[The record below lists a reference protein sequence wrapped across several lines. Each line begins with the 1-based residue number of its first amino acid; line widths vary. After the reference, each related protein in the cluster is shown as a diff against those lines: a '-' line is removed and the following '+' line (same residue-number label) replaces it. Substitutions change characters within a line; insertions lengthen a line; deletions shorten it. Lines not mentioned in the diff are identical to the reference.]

1 MIRNNFKIAIRNLFK
16 QSSYAVINIGG
27 LAIGIACSFVIL
39 LYVFQELSYE
49 KHFKDHHRIYRVA
62 TKFMSMGT
70 FANGPEIF
78 LDVFPQEYPWVEQ
91 FCRVSGE
98 SFEIIYRDYT
108 VRKEGLYVD
117 PEFFNMFPYQFE
129 SGNPSTAM
137 DNENSVVISLDLA
150 MDLFGNDEALGM
162 IIELGED
169 EDKAPFLVTGVVD
182 IKNVKSHL
190 NSNLWIRKSISN
202 EQTSGFDDNWIS
214 IATYNYIKVNP
225 GISLEDIQNSLDK
238 TVEKHV
244 FPNFKSTS
252 SFEDWFQ
259 RDDAY
264 RLIAQPLDD
273 IYLKGTL
280 SFDISAGGNATT
292 VNVLLAI
299 AILII
304 LIASVNFINL
314 STARATRR
322 AKEVGIKKTMGST
335 RINLVFQFISESV
348 MTSLVATVFAFG
360 IAELLLLAFGNLT
373 GQVLIDSS
381 LVTVPNIVT
390 AVVLALFIGIIAGIY
405 PAFYLSSFRPSL
417 VLKGGYQSAK
427 GNKGFRNILVVFQF
441 SLSIILIICSL
452 IIFQQLQFMKTKDLG
467 FNKEDL
473 LIVDNT
479 RKLENNFQ
487 PFKNSLAA
495 RSEVIKMSS
504 SQRLPGSSSTFSIT
518 TLQSEGQ
525 EEGVNMN
532 RFGGDVEYI
541 ETLGF
546 DIIAGRN
553 FSREIASDSNAVI
566 LNQSAVRALELENPV
581 GSILNEE
588 LTVIGVVRDFNFES
602 LRKKIEP
609 VVITLSDSKNSIAI
623 KVNLSQAANLITFL
637 QNEWNSYSLAAPIQ
651 YHFLDDNFK
660 NLMKNDT
667 KMSQVVTMFTV
678 LAIFI
683 SCLGLF
689 GLSAYVANQRKKEIG
704 IRKVLGATI
713 SNILIMLNQ
722 EFIKLVLLAVIFAVP
737 VSAYVMNNWLANFA
751 YRINLTAGMFILS
764 GLITLAIALITVSY
778 QSLAAAT
785 SDPVD
790 SLMED

>member
-1 MIRNNFKIAIRNLFK
+1 
-16 QSSYAVINIGG
+16 
-27 LAIGIACSFVIL
+27 
-39 LYVFQELSYE
+39 
-49 KHFKDHHRIYRVA
+49 
-62 TKFMSMGT
+62 
-70 FANGPEIF
+70 
-78 LDVFPQEYPWVEQ
+78 
-91 FCRVSGE
+91 
-98 SFEIIYRDYT
+98 
-108 VRKEGLYVD
+108 
-117 PEFFNMFPYQFE
+117 
-129 SGNPSTAM
+129 
-137 DNENSVVISLDLA
+137 
-150 MDLFGNDEALGM
+150 
-162 IIELGED
+162 
-169 EDKAPFLVTGVVD
+169 
-182 IKNVKSHL
+182 
-190 NSNLWIRKSISN
+190 
-202 EQTSGFDDNWIS
+202 
-214 IATYNYIKVNP
+214 
-225 GISLEDIQNSLDK
+225 
-238 TVEKHV
+238 
-244 FPNFKSTS
+244 
-252 SFEDWFQ
+252 
-259 RDDAY
+259 
-264 RLIAQPLDD
+264 
-273 IYLKGTL
+273 
-280 SFDISAGGNATT
+280 
-292 VNVLLAI
+292 
-299 AILII
+299 
-304 LIASVNFINL
+304 
-314 STARATRR
+314 
-322 AKEVGIKKTMGST
+322 
-335 RINLVFQFISESV
+335 
-348 MTSLVATVFAFG
+348 
-360 IAELLLLAFGNLT
+360 
-373 GQVLIDSS
+373 
-381 LVTVPNIVT
+381 
-390 AVVLALFIGIIAGIY
+390 
-405 PAFYLSSFRPSL
+405 
-417 VLKGGYQSAK
+417 
-427 GNKGFRNILVVFQF
+427 
-441 SLSIILIICSL
+441 
-452 IIFQQLQFMKTKDLG
+452 MKTKDLG

>member
-1 MIRNNFKIAIRNLFK
+1 MIKNNLKIAIRNLFK

-49 KHFKDHHRIYRVA
+49 KHFKNHDRIYRVG

-70 FANGPEIF
+70 FANGPEI
-78 LDVFPQEYPWVEQ
+78 LLEVFPQEYPWVEQ
-91 FCRVSGE
+91 VCRVSGE
-98 SFEIIYRDYT
+98 SFEIIYEDYS
-108 VRKEGLYVD
+108 VQKEGLYVD
-117 PEFFNMFPYQFE
+117 SQFFNLFPYQFE
-129 SGNPSTAM
+129 SGNPGNAM
-137 DNENSVVISLDLA
+137 ENENSVVISLDLA
-150 MDLFGNDEALGM
+150 MDLFGNDGALGM

-169 EDKAPFLVTGVVD
+169 ENKSPFLVTGVIN

-190 NSNLWIRKSISN
+190 NGNLWIRKSTSN
-202 EQTSGFDDNWIS
+202 EQTSGFDNNWFS

-225 GISLEDIQNSLDK
+225 GISLEDVQISLDK
-238 TVEKHV
+238 IVEKHV
-244 FPNFKSTS
+244 FPVFKSAL

-264 RLIAQPLDD
+264 RFIAQPLDD

-280 SFDISAGGNATT
+280 RFDLSEGGNATT

-322 AKEVGIKKTMGST
+322 AKEVGIKKAMGST
-335 RINLVFQFISESV
+335 RIFLVFQFITESV
-348 MTSLVATVFAFG
+348 MACLVAAVISFG
-360 IAELLLLAFGNLT
+360 LAELVLLVFENLT
-373 GQVLIDSS
+373 GQVLLDSS
-381 LVTVPNIVT
+381 LVTVFNMAI
-390 AVVLALFIGIIAGIY
+390 AVVLALFIGIFAGIY

-427 GNKGFRNILVVFQF
+427 GNKGFRNLLVVFQF

-467 FNKEDL
+467 FNQDDV
-473 LIVDNT
+473 LIVDRT
-479 RKLENNFQ
+479 SKLENNFE
-487 PFKNSLAA
+487 PFRNSLAA
-495 RSEVIKMSS
+495 RSEVIKLSS
-504 SQRLPGSSSTFSIT
+504 AQRLPGSSSTFSIT

-525 EEGVNMN
+525 ENGVNMN
-532 RFGGDVEYI
+532 RFGGDVEFI

-546 DIIAGRN
+546 DIIAGRG
-553 FSREIASDSNAVI
+553 FSLEIASDSNAVI
-566 LNQSAVRALELENPV
+566 LNQAAVKALELENPV
-581 GSILNEE
+581 GSLLNEE

-623 KVNLSQAANLITFL
+623 KVNLSQAASLITFL
-637 QNEWNSYSLAAPIQ
+637 QTEWNSYSLADPMQ

-660 NLMKNDT
+660 NMMKNDT

-704 IRKVLGATI
+704 IRKVLGASI
-713 SNILIMLNQ
+713 RNILVMLNK
-722 EFIKLVLLAVIFAVP
+722 EFIKLVLIAVIFAVP
-737 VSAYVMNNWLANFA
+737 VSAYVMNDWLSNFA
-751 YRINLTAGMFILS
+751 FRINLTAGLFILS
-764 GLITLAIALITVSY
+764 GLITLIIALFTVSY
-778 QSLAAAT
+778 QSLSAAT

-790 SLMED
+790 SLMEE

>member
-1 MIRNNFKIAIRNLFK
+1 MIRNNLKIAIRNLFK

-49 KHFKDHHRIYRVA
+49 KHFKDHDRIYRIA

-70 FANGPEIF
+70 FAIGPEM
-78 LDVFPQEYPWVEQ
+78 LLEVFPQEYPWVEQ
-91 FCRVSGE
+91 VCRVSGE
-98 SFEIIYRDYT
+98 SFEIAYGDYS
-108 VRKEGLYVD
+108 VRKDGLYVE

-129 SGNPSTAM
+129 SGNPGAAM

-162 IIELGED
+162 TIELGED

-182 IKNVKSHL
+182 IKNLKSHL
-190 NSNLWIRKSISN
+190 NGNLWIRKSTSN
-202 EQTSGFDDNWIS
+202 EQTSGFDDNWLS
-214 IATYNYIKVNP
+214 IAAYNYIKVNP
-225 GISLEDIQNSLDK
+225 GISLEDVQSSLDK

-244 FPNFKSTS
+244 FPVFESTL
-252 SFEDWFQ
+252 SFENWFQ
-259 RDDAY
+259 RDDY

-280 SFDISAGGNATT
+280 RFDLSTGGNATT

-314 STARATRR
+314 STARASRR

-335 RINLVFQFISESV
+335 RINLVFQFILESV
-348 MTSLVATVFAFG
+348 IASLAAAVFAFG

-373 GQVLIDSS
+373 GQVLLDSS
-381 LVTVPNIVT
+381 LVTLPNIVT
-390 AVVLALFIGIIAGIY
+390 AVVLALFIGIVAGLY

-452 IIFQQLQFMKTKDLG
+452 IIFQQLKFIKTKDLG
-467 FNKEDL
+467 FNKEDVL
-473 LIVDNT
+473 VVDRTN
-479 RKLENNFQ
+479 KLEYNFE

-495 RSEVIKMSS
+495 RSEVIKLSS
-504 SQRLPGSSSTFSIT
+504 SSRLPGSTSTFST
-518 TLQSEGQ
+518 RTFHSEGQ
-525 EEGVNMN
+525 EEGVMINT
-532 RFGGDVEYI
+532 FGGDADYI

-546 DIIAGRN
+546 DIIEGRN
-553 FSREIASDSNAVI
+553 FSLEIASDSNAVI
-566 LNQSAVRALELENPV
+566 LNQSALKALQLENPV
-581 GSILNEE
+581 GSILNQKY
-588 LTVIGVVRDFNFES
+588 TVIGVVRDFNFES

-609 VVITLSDSKNSIAI
+609 AVITLSKSQNSIAI
-623 KVNLSQAANLITFL
+623 KVNLSQAASLITFL
-637 QNEWNSYSLAAPIQ
+637 QNEWNAYSPKDPMR
-651 YHFLDDNFK
+651 YHFMDDNFK

-667 KMSQVVTMFTV
+667 KMGQVVTMFTV

-704 IRKVLGATI
+704 IRKVLGASI
-713 SNILIMLNQ
+713 SNILLMLNK
-722 EFIKLVLLAVIFAVP
+722 EFIKLVLIAVIFAVP
-737 VSAYVMNNWLANFA
+737 VSAYVMNNWLSNFA
-751 YRINLTAGMFILS
+751 YRINLTAGLFILS
-764 GLITLAIALITVSY
+764 GFITLIIALFTVSY

-790 SLMED
+790 SLMEE